1 MVESSWYLGGEKES
15 GLTVSGSIHCAV
27 ALLIGICAKSSI
39 GGSRCPIFIPFR
51 KFTCWFELLMTKT
64 CNVALRE
71 MSCTPSINLTSVSV
85 YCDPMKQAVGVLMS
99 CPLMETEIAPLCFGG
114 IRIVFATDTQF
125 IPDSMSSV

>member
-1 MVESSWYLGGEKES
+1 
-15 GLTVSGSIHCAV
+15 
-27 ALLIGICAKSSI
+27 
-39 GGSRCPIFIPFR
+39 
-51 KFTCWFELLMTKT
+51 MTRT
-64 CNVALRE
+64 CNVALHE

-114 IRIVFATDTQF
+114 IRIVFAMDTQF

>member
-1 MVESSWYLGGEKES
+1 
-15 GLTVSGSIHCAV
+15 
-27 ALLIGICAKSSI
+27 
-39 GGSRCPIFIPFR
+39 
-51 KFTCWFELLMTKT
+51 MTKT

-99 CPLMETEIAPLCFGG
+99 CPLMETEIALLCFGG
-114 IRIVFATDTQF
+114 IQIVFATNTRF